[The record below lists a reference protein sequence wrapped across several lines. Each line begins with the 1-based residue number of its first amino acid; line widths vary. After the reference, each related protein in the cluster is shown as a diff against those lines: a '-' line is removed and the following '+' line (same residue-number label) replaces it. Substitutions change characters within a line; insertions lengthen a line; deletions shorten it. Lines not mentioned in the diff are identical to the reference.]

1 MVAGASDVAL
11 HALKIASS
19 ENLMTGEVTL
29 EEERMELPQLSEP
42 IKALRIDPRHMW
54 MFAVSGRARVDVF
67 DLRRQQLNG
76 RHKLL
81 GGPGE
86 LTTVAS
92 LLGGISLLVGDS
104 SGGTGQWLMVRG
116 EVCPAEL
123 NNVTNL
129 KLTQ

>member
-54 MFAVSGRARVDVF
+54 MFAVSGRDSVDVF
-67 DLRRQQLNG
+67 DLRRKQLNG
-76 RHKLL
+76 RYKLT

-86 LTTVAS
+86 LTTVTS
-92 LLGGISLLVGDS
+92 LLCGISVMVGSS
-104 SGGTGQWLMVRG
+104 SGGTGTGV
-116 EVCPAEL
+116 
-123 NNVTNL
+123 
-129 KLTQ
+129 K